1 MSDPNDMS
9 FLDHLEELRFRIIRS
24 VIAIAIGTV
33 VLFIWKSLLLDI
45 IFGPTKGDFI
55 TYRAWCALSH
65 WMDLGDRLCIFDDQ
79 YTLISTKAM
88 GSFFAH
94 MTTAIVGGVV
104 VAFPFIFWQFW
115 SFIKPGLRMPEIKAT
130 RGMMAAVSLLF
141 FSGVLFGYFVL
152 APLSVQFLLNY
163 NFGVENMPDLR
174 SYTKLITALCL
185 ATGLIFQLPVLV
197 YFLSKIGLVT
207 PELLKKYR
215 RHALVVVLI
224 ISAII
229 TPPDVTSQLLVSF
242 PVLILYEVSVV
253 LSRRVNRKREEKLA
267 S

>member
-1 MSDPNDMS
+1 MANPNDMS

-24 VIAIAIGTV
+24 VIAILVGTV
-33 VLFIWKSLLLDI
+33 VLFAWKSLLLEV
-45 IFGPTKGDFI
+45 IFGPTKPEFI
-55 TYRAWCALSH
+55 TYRAWCAMSH
-65 WMDLGDRLCIFDDQ
+65 WMNLGDKLCIFRDT

-94 MTTAIVGGVV
+94 MTTAIIGGIII
-104 VAFPFIFWQFW
+104 AFPYIFWQFW
-115 SFIKPGLRMPEIKAT
+115 SFVKPGLKKKEVKAT
-130 RGMMAAVSLLF
+130 RGMIAAVSFLF

-215 RHALVVVLI
+215 KHALVVVLI

-242 PVLILYEVSVV
+242 PVLILYEVSIV
-253 LSRRVNRKREEKLA
+253 LSRRVARKRAKAMA